1 MTEEE
6 EDRITSLR
14 ELEEVVAISLLE
26 LDGDPGTESG
36 MTTLEEEVFLTEE
49 EDFAEDELYGSPP
62 LRFEDDSFTSLR
74 GVEDDEAI
82 FLLLLEG
89 RFPLEVGMT
98 EEEDE
103 DETYSSLFEEVPLSP
118 PQANKEAQSA
128 MLATTKT
135 QLFKNDNL
143 KSLINAPTTGKI
155 YIFPIRWI
163 SPNTKTL
170 TPTT

>member
-6 EDRITSLR
+6 DCLLLLDPIASLQDDDEALFEDD
-14 ELEEVVAISLLE
+14 EAIPLLE

-49 EDFAEDELYGSPP
+49 EEAFEELLLVLPASP
-62 LRFEDDSFTSLR
+62 
-74 GVEDDEAI
+74 

-103 DETYSSLFEEVPLSP
+103 DETYSSLFEDVPLSP

-128 MLATTKT
+128 MLATTKM

-143 KSLINAPTTGKI
+143 KSLINTPTTGKI
-155 YIFPIRWI
+155 YIFPIKWI
-163 SPNTKTL
+163 FLNTKTL

>member
-6 EDRITSLR
+6 DDSIKEEDSIMSLR
-14 ELEEVVAISLLE
+14 ELEEFVAISLLE

-36 MTTLEEEVFLTEE
+36 MTTLEDEVFLTEE

-155 YIFPIRWI
+155 YNFPIDGI
-163 SPNTKTL
+163 YL
-170 TPTT
+170 TPS

>member
-1 MTEEE
+1 
-6 EDRITSLR
+6 
-14 ELEEVVAISLLE
+14 
-26 LDGDPGTESG
+26 
-36 MTTLEEEVFLTEE
+36 LTEE
-49 EDFAEDELYGSPP
+49 GDFAEDELYGSPP

-143 KSLINAPTTGKI
+143 KSLINTPTTGKI
-155 YIFPIRWI
+155 YNFPHTMDF
-163 SPNTKTL
+163 P
-170 TPTT
+170 

>member
-6 EDRITSLR
+6 DDSIKEEDSITSLR
-14 ELEEVVAISLLE
+14 ELEEFVAISLLE

-36 MTTLEEEVFLTEE
+36 MTTLEEEVFLTE
-49 EDFAEDELYGSPP
+49 
-62 LRFEDDSFTSLR
+62 
-74 GVEDDEAI
+74 
-82 FLLLLEG
+82 
-89 RFPLEVGMT
+89 

-143 KSLINAPTTGKI
+143 KSLINTPTTGKI
-155 YIFPIRWI
+155 YIFPIKWTFL
-163 SPNTKTL
+163 NTKTL

>member
-6 EDRITSLR
+6 DDSIKEEDCITSLR
-14 ELEEVVAISLLE
+14 ELEEFVAISLLE

-49 EDFAEDELYGSPP
+49 EEAFEELLLVLPASP
-62 LRFEDDSFTSLR
+62 
-74 GVEDDEAI
+74 

-98 EEEDE
+98 EEENE

-128 MLATTKT
+128 MLATTKM

-143 KSLINAPTTGKI
+143 KSLINTPTTGKI
-155 YIFPIRWI
+155 YNFPHTMDF
-163 SPNTKTL
+163 P
-170 TPTT
+170 

>member
-6 EDRITSLR
+6 DCLLLLDPIASLQDDDDALFEED
-14 ELEEVVAISLLE
+14 EAIPLLE

-36 MTTLEEEVFLTEE
+36 MTTLEDEVFLTEE
-49 EDFAEDELYGSPP
+49 EEAFEELLLVLPASP
-62 LRFEDDSFTSLR
+62 
-74 GVEDDEAI
+74 

-128 MLATTKT
+128 MLATTKM

-143 KSLINAPTTGKI
+143 KSLINTPTTGKI
-155 YIFPIRWI
+155 YNFPIDGI
-163 SPNTKTL
+163 YL
-170 TPTT
+170 TPS

>member
-6 EDRITSLR
+6 DDSIKEEDCITSLR
-14 ELEEVVAISLLE
+14 ELEEFVAISLLE

-49 EDFAEDELYGSPP
+49 EEAFEELLLVLPASP
-62 LRFEDDSFTSLR
+62 
-74 GVEDDEAI
+74 

-155 YIFPIRWI
+155 YIFP
-163 SPNTKTL
+163 
-170 TPTT
+170 

>member
-6 EDRITSLR
+6 DCLLLLDPIASLQDDDDALFEDD
-14 ELEEVVAISLLE
+14 EAIPLLE

-49 EDFAEDELYGSPP
+49 EEAFEELLLVLPASP
-62 LRFEDDSFTSLR
+62 
-74 GVEDDEAI
+74 

-89 RFPLEVGMT
+89 RFPLEAGMT

-128 MLATTKT
+128 MLATTKM

-143 KSLINAPTTGKI
+143 KSLINTPTTGKI
-155 YIFPIRWI
+155 YNFPIDGI
-163 SPNTKTL
+163 YL
-170 TPTT
+170 TPS

>member
-6 EDRITSLR
+6 DDSIKEEDSITSLR
-14 ELEEVVAISLLE
+14 ELEEFVAISLLE

-36 MTTLEEEVFLTEE
+36 MTTLEDEVFLTEE
-49 EDFAEDELYGSPP
+49 EAFEELLLVLPASP
-62 LRFEDDSFTSLR
+62 
-74 GVEDDEAI
+74 

-89 RFPLEVGMT
+89 RFPLEVEMT

-103 DETYSSLFEEVPLSP
+103 DETYSSSFEDVPLSP

-128 MLATTKT
+128 MLATTKM

-143 KSLINAPTTGKI
+143 KSLINTPTTGKI
-155 YIFPIRWI
+155 YNFPIDGI
-163 SPNTKTL
+163 YL
-170 TPTT
+170 TPS

>member
-6 EDRITSLR
+6 DCLLLLDPIASLQDDDDALF
-14 ELEEVVAISLLE
+14 ENDEAIPLLE

-36 MTTLEEEVFLTEE
+36 MTTLED

-118 PQANKEAQSA
+118 PQANKEAQIA
-128 MLATTKT
+128 MLATTKM

-155 YIFPIRWI
+155 YNFPIDGI
-163 SPNTKTL
+163 YI
-170 TPTT
+170 TPS

>member
-6 EDRITSLR
+6 DCLLLLDPIASLQDDDKA
-14 ELEEVVAISLLE
+14 L
-26 LDGDPGTESG
+26 
-36 MTTLEEEVFLTEE
+36 
-49 EDFAEDELYGSPP
+49 
-62 LRFEDDSFTSLR
+62 FEDDCFTSWR

-82 FLLLLEG
+82 LRLLLLLVMPAGACPELVEREPASPFLLLLEG

-103 DETYSSLFEEVPLSP
+103 DEIYSSLFEEVPLSP
-118 PQANKEAQSA
+118 PQANKEAQSE
-128 MLATTKT
+128 MLATTKM

-143 KSLINAPTTGKI
+143 KSLINTPTTGKI
-155 YIFPIRWI
+155 YNFPIKWI
-163 SPNTKTL
+163 FLNTKTL

>member
-1 MTEEE
+1 MPAGACPELVEREPASPFLLLLEGRFPLEAGMTDEEE
-6 EDRITSLR
+6 EEEAFE
-14 ELEEVVAISLLE
+14 ELLLV
-26 LDGDPGTESG
+26 LP
-36 MTTLEEEVFLTEE
+36 
-49 EDFAEDELYGSPP
+49 ASP
-62 LRFEDDSFTSLR
+62 
-74 GVEDDEAI
+74 

-98 EEEDE
+98 EEENE

-118 PQANKEAQSA
+118 PQANKEAQSE
-128 MLATTKT
+128 MLATTKM

-143 KSLINAPTTGKI
+143 KSLINTPTTGKI
-155 YIFPIRWI
+155 YNFPIKWI

>member
-1 MTEEE
+1 
-6 EDRITSLR
+6 
-14 ELEEVVAISLLE
+14 
-26 LDGDPGTESG
+26 

-49 EDFAEDELYGSPP
+49 EEAFEELLLVLQASP
-62 LRFEDDSFTSLR
+62 
-74 GVEDDEAI
+74 

-155 YIFPIRWI
+155 YNFPIDGI
-163 SPNTKTL
+163 YL
-170 TPTT
+170 TPS

>member
-6 EDRITSLR
+6 DDSIKEEDCITSLR
-14 ELEEVVAISLLE
+14 ELEEFVAISLLE

-49 EDFAEDELYGSPP
+49 EEAFEELLLVLPASP
-62 LRFEDDSFTSLR
+62 
-74 GVEDDEAI
+74 

-118 PQANKEAQSA
+118 PQANREAQSA

-143 KSLINAPTTGKI
+143 KSLINTPTTGKI
-155 YIFPIRWI
+155 YNFPIDGY
-163 SPNTKTL
+163 L
-170 TPTT
+170 TPS

>member
-1 MTEEE
+1 MPAGACPELVE
-6 EDRITSLR
+6 R
-14 ELEEVVAISLLE
+14 EPASPFLLLLE
-26 LDGDPGTESG
+26 GRFPLEAG
-36 MTTLEEEVFLTEE
+36 MTDEEEEEVFLTEE
-49 EDFAEDELYGSPP
+49 EEAFEELLLVLPASP
-62 LRFEDDSFTSLR
+62 
-74 GVEDDEAI
+74 

-128 MLATTKT
+128 MLATTKM

-143 KSLINAPTTGKI
+143 KSLINTPTTGKI

>member
-6 EDRITSLR
+6 DCLLLLDPIASLQDDDEALFEEDCFTSWR
-14 ELEEVVAISLLE
+14 GVEELVAISLLE

-36 MTTLEEEVFLTEE
+36 MTTLEDEVFLTEE
-49 EDFAEDELYGSPP
+49 EAFEELLLVLPASP
-62 LRFEDDSFTSLR
+62 
-74 GVEDDEAI
+74 

-98 EEEDE
+98 EEDDE
-103 DETYSSLFEEVPLSP
+103 DETYSSSFEEVPLSP

-143 KSLINAPTTGKI
+143 KSLINTPTTGKI
-155 YIFPIRWI
+155 YNFPIDGI
-163 SPNTKTL
+163 YL
-170 TPTT
+170 TPS

>member
-6 EDRITSLR
+6 DCLLLLDPIASLQDDDDALFEDD
-14 ELEEVVAISLLE
+14 EAFPLLE

-36 MTTLEEEVFLTEE
+36 MTTLEEEGFLTEE
-49 EDFAEDELYGSPP
+49 EEAFEELLLVLPASP
-62 LRFEDDSFTSLR
+62 
-74 GVEDDEAI
+74 

-128 MLATTKT
+128 MLATTKM

-143 KSLINAPTTGKI
+143 KSLINTPTTGKI
-155 YIFPIRWI
+155 YNFPIDGI
-163 SPNTKTL
+163 YL
-170 TPTT
+170 TPS